1 MEKAERSG
9 GERSSAPDRSRTRI
23 RRRSVAGS
31 VSGTG
36 RKFASVLAV
45 CGMLAASGCAYTYDP
60 ADYKK
65 GDDMAKD
72 IGRDYTLTVLL
83 VPMVIVGILA
93 ASSR

>member
-1 MEKAERSG
+1 
-9 GERSSAPDRSRTRI
+9 
-23 RRRSVAGS
+23 
-31 VSGTG
+31 
-36 RKFASVLAV
+36 
-45 CGMLAASGCAYTYDP
+45 MLAASGCAYTYDP

>member
-1 MEKAERSG
+1 METAERSDR
-9 GERSSAPDRSRTRI
+9 ERASAPDESRTRT
-23 RRRSVAGS
+23 RLRSVAR
-31 VSGTG
+31 TG
-36 RKFASVLAV
+36 RTFAGVLAV
-45 CGMLAASGCAYTYDP
+45 CGMLATSGCAYTYDT

-65 GDDMAKD
+65 GGDMAKD

>member
-9 GERSSAPDRSRTRI
+9 GERASAPDRSRTRT

-31 VSGTG
+31 VSGTY

-45 CGMLAASGCAYTYDP
+45 CGMLSTSGCAYTYDP

-65 GDDMAKD
+65 GGDMAKD

-83 VPMVIVGILA
+83 VPMVIAGILA
-93 ASSR
+93 ALSK